1 MAFKRKFSLNIE
13 HIQQEEGLENS
24 RTSSILSP
32 NGAKHFRRQLS
43 EQNFDESQL
52 MNRFD
57 DEQKPF
63 LSIDGIEKLPYKIAN
78 INLAELGRKTLSM
91 AEAEMPGVML
101 LRKIYTPKQP
111 LKGVRLAGCLH
122 LTAQTGVM
130 IETFCQLGAQVQ
142 WSSCNPL
149 STQDHVAAALVKTG
163 IPIYAWKGET
173 EEEKL
178 WCIDQTIYFA
188 DGQPLNAILDDGC
201 NLARIIHEKY
211 PHLTSLIH
219 GSSEE
224 TTAGITK
231 LRKLFKHKKLKVP
244 VINVNDSVTKSKFDN
259 NYGCG
264 ESLIDGIKRAT
275 DVMIGGKIVVVIGY
289 GNVGKGCAKVLSGY
303 GARVIVTEIDPICAL
318 QAVMDGYQVTTM
330 AEACKIGQIFVS
342 ATGSTGLIRGE
353 HMMEMRDMAILCN
366 IGSGQTEIDVVWLKA
381 NAVKIEHIKPQVD
394 IYHLPSGRAIILPA
408 DGRVVNLSCAHG
420 NPSFVMS
427 NSFSNQILAQ
437 IQLFTNKGQYPIG
450 IHTLPK
456 TLDEE
461 VALAHLDYL
470 GVKLEKLTETQSAYL
485 DLHPNGPFKPEYYR
499 Y

>member
-1 MAFKRKFSLNIE
+1 M
-13 HIQQEEGLENS
+13 
-24 RTSSILSP
+24 T
-32 NGAKHFRRQLS
+32 
-43 EQNFDESQL
+43 
-52 MNRFD
+52 NRFD

-63 LSIDGIEKLPYKIAN
+63 LFIDDIEKSPYKIAN
-78 INLAELGRKTLSM
+78 INLAELGRKELSTADDEM
-91 AEAEMPGVML
+91 AGVML
-101 LRKIYTPKQP
+101 LREIYTPKQP
-111 LKGVRLAGCLH
+111 LKGVRLAECLH

-130 IETFCQLGAQVQ
+130 IETFRQLGAQIQ

-163 IPIYAWKGET
+163 IPTYAWKGET

-188 DGQPLNAILDDGC
+188 NGQPLNAILDDSC
-201 NLARIIHEKY
+201 NLTRIIHEKY
-211 PHLTSLIH
+211 PHLTSMIY

-231 LRKLFKHKKLKVP
+231 LRKLFKNNKLKIP

-259 NYGCG
+259 NCGCG
-264 ESLIDGIKRAT
+264 KSLIDGIKGAT
-275 DVMIGGKIVVVIGY
+275 DVMIGGKIAVVIEY
-289 GNVGKGCAKVLSGY
+289 DN
-303 GARVIVTEIDPICAL
+303 
-318 QAVMDGYQVTTM
+318 
-330 AEACKIGQIFVS
+330 IFVS
-342 ATGSTGLIRGE
+342 ATGSTGLIRDE

-381 NAVKIEHIKPQVD
+381 NAVKIESVKPQVD
-394 IYHLPSGRAIILPA
+394 IYHSSSGRAIILPA
-408 DGRVVNLSCAHG
+408 DGHVVNLSCAHG

-437 IQLFTNKGQYPIG
+437 IQLFTKKGQYSVG
-450 IHTLPK
+450 IHNLPK

-470 GVKLEKLTETQSAYL
+470 GVKLEKLTETQSIYL
-485 DLHPNGPFKPEYYR
+485 DLHPNRPFKPEYYR